1 MLQRIRGVRQDEAS
15 RERHWF
21 QDEYFDLFVWTE
33 PSGAVVSF
41 QLCYDRSRHERVLAW
56 NWTEGLT
63 HRRVDDGEQTPVKNR
78 SPIMATDARG
88 SIDGV
93 AAEFD
98 RRGMELDAR
107 MRDFI
112 LQKIEE
118 AAIQFSG

>member
-112 LQKIEE
+112 RQRIEQ

>member
-21 QDEYFDLFVWTE
+21 QDDYFDLFVWTE

>member
-56 NWTEGLT
+56 NWTEGFT

>member
-21 QDEYFDLFVWTE
+21 QDDYFDLFVWTE

-41 QLCYDRSRHERVLAW
+41 QLCYDRPHHERVLAW

-78 SPIMATDARG
+78 SPIMATDARC
-88 SIDGV
+88 SVDGV

-107 MRDFI
+107 MRDFVR
-112 LQKIEE
+112 QKIEE